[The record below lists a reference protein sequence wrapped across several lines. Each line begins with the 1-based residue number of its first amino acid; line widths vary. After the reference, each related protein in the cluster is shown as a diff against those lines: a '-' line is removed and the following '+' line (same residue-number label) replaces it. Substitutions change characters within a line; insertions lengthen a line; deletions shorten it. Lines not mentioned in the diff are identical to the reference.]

1 MIEIEE
7 KSKCCGCS
15 ACVQRCPKQCIA
27 LQEDTEGFLY
37 PKVDESVCIDCGLCE
52 KVCPV
57 INQSAEREPLAV
69 YAAKNPDEE
78 IRMQSSSGGVFTL
91 LAEKVL
97 YEGGVVFGACFN
109 ERWEVVHDYVETKEE
124 LKKFRGSKYVQSKVG
139 ETYREAETFLKQ
151 GRKVLYSGTPCQIA
165 GLKLYLRKSYG
176 NLLAVDFICHG
187 VPSPGVFRTYLQ
199 TEINRCAARKGGKN
213 TVLLPSIPLISER
226 DGLDLH
232 GMSIKSISFRD
243 KRKGWKK
250 FGFALT
256 LSEAAAEGENSVSL
270 SYEPLNKNLF
280 LRGFL
285 CNIYLRPSCY
295 YCPTKCL
302 KSGSDVTLADFWGI
316 GRLKPEIDDDRGVS
330 AVTVNT
336 EKGKVALHNLKAE
349 LYAMLYEAL
358 IKYNPALVE
367 SASEPQ
373 KRSEFFKQDEKTF
386 EEKIQELAR
395 IPFSL
400 KRTLKEVL
408 PTSLIK
414 WLKHIIGRR

>member
-1 MIEIEE
+1 MIVIKE

-69 YAAKNPDEE
+69 YAAKNPDED

-97 YEGGVVFGACFN
+97 DEGGVVFGACFN
-109 ERWEVVHDYVETKEE
+109 EQWEVVHDYVETKEE

-139 ETYREAETFLKQ
+139 DTFRQAETFLKQ

-165 GLKLYLRKSYG
+165 GLKQYLRKSYD

-226 DGLDLH
+226 DGLDLK
-232 GMSIKSISFRD
+232 GFRIESISFRD

-250 FGFALT
+250 YGFALT
-256 LSEAAAEGENSVSL
+256 LSEASAEGENSVLL

-280 LRGFL
+280 MRGFL
-285 CNIYLRPSCY
+285 RDLYLRPSCHA
-295 YCPTKCL
+295 CPARCL
-302 KSGSDVTLADFWGI
+302 KSGSDMTLGDWWGI
-316 GRLKPEIDDDRGVS
+316 DSLMPEIDDDRGVS
-330 AVTVNT
+330 VVTVNT
-336 EKGKVALHNLKAE
+336 EKGKTILNNIEAQ
-349 LYAMLYEAL
+349 LYEMPYDELASH
-358 IKYNPALVE
+358 NPAFVR
-367 SASEPQ
+367 SAEVPAN
-373 KRSEFFKQDEKTF
+373 RNAFFAQDGRTF
-386 EEKIQELAR
+386 EEKIKK
-395 IPFSL
+395 FC
-400 KRTLKEVL
+400 KRPVTLRMIVGSALRKL
-408 PTSLIK
+408 HLRK
-414 WLKHIIGRR
+414 